1 MKTHSTADDCSPA
14 ANLPEDKQHCR
25 PGFVCGQWT
34 CAGLERGP
42 GMMVVV
48 AAAVAEAAAL

>member
-1 MKTHSTADDCSPA
+1 MKTHSMEEDCSPA
-14 ANLPEDKQHCR
+14 ANLPEDEQRCQ

-34 CAGLERGP
+34 CAGLEWGP

-48 AAAVAEAAAL
+48 AAAVAEVAAL